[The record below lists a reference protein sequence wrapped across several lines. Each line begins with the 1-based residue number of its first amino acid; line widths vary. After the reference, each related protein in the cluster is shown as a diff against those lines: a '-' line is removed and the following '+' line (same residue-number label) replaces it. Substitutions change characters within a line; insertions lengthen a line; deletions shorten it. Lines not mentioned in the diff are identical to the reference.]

1 MPWNFSENSAHH
13 NGRNEYDD
21 AGRVICSTH
30 YTLDG
35 EVSTYDISEYDER
48 GNKTKESC
56 YGADDTL
63 ISYEVYFYDVNGK
76 EIREEVYAADGVLEC
91 YYTRTYHDNG
101 CPDVYSI
108 YNPEGALDRCWVYL
122 YDKNWNCIGEK
133 TYDIEG
139 NLTGSRTSEWYQ
151 QTIVIISIFPPN
163 CQKTKYT
170 NL

>member
-1 MPWNFSENSAHH
+1 M
-13 NGRNEYDD
+13 
-21 AGRVICSTH
+21 
-30 YTLDG
+30 
-35 EVSTYDISEYDER
+35 STYDISEYDER

-108 YNPEGALDRCWVYL
+108 RLA
-122 YDKNWNCIGEK
+122 KK
-133 TYDIEG
+133 TFM
-139 NLTGSRTSEWYQ
+139 TA
-151 QTIVIISIFPPN
+151 
-163 CQKTKYT
+163 
-170 NL
+170 